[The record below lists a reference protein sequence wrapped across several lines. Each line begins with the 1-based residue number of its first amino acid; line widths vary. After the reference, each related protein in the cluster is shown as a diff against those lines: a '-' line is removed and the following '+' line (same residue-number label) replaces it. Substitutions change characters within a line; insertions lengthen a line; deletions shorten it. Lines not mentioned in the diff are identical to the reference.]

1 MSIGEQLRKAREEQ
15 GLSVAQAAKL
25 LKVERQ
31 TLYNYE
37 NGDWVPK
44 MRVLVAAAIAWNW
57 PFEISGCKLMPEELK
72 RKPAAKPQPI
82 QAAFPFGRTRSY
94 KAKTIRIRQRDH
106 ELVITAVARINP

>member
-1 MSIGEQLRKAREEQ
+1 MTIAEQLRKAREEH

-25 LKVERQ
+25 LKVKRQ

-44 MRVLVAAAIAWNW
+44 VRVLVAAAIAWNR
-57 PFEISGCKLMPEELK
+57 PFEISGCRLIPEELK
-72 RKPAAKPQPI
+72 RKPATKPQPI
-82 QAAFPFGRTRSY
+82 QAVLPFPRTRSY
-94 KAKTIRIRQRDH
+94 EAKTVSIRQRDH